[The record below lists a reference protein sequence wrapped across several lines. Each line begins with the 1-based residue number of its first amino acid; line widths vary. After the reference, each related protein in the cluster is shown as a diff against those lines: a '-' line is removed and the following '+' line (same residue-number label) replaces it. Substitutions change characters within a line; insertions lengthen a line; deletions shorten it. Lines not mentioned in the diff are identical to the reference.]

1 MNMKQQTLRILI
13 VLPFYGG
20 SLPIGQYCTIALK
33 DLGHCVEVF
42 DSPSFWGSFTALK
55 GLHIRNSKLEE
66 LEASFLQNISQSI
79 YVKATEIEADL
90 VLCLAQ
96 APVTRQIL
104 KRFKRDN
111 ILTAMWFVEDF
122 RLFTY
127 WRNFAPYYDFFFV
140 IQKEPFLEELASV
153 GVANSCYLPMAALP
167 TFHHPMD
174 LSPIDQKKYGSDISF
189 LGAGY
194 PNRRVAFRQLTQ
206 FQFKIWGNDWD
217 NDCLLRPN
225 IQCDGKRISP
235 EDAVKIYNGTKIN
248 INLHSY
254 IKHKPLVSN
263 GDFVNPRTFEIASC
277 GAFQLVDQRQLLSEL
292 FLENEIATFTT
303 IEELQEKIQYFLEHP
318 EERFVIAE
326 RGRRRV
332 LTEHTYQQRMKDL
345 LSYISEHVV
354 DWPKER
360 ATMSLPDAV
369 STEYKEELKELFNK
383 LKITTD
389 SNFDD
394 IIFAIRQESGVLS
407 PLETSLL
414 FLDEWRKLY
423 KK

>member
-1 MNMKQQTLRILI
+1 MKQQMLRILV

-20 SLPIGQYCTIALK
+20 SLPIGQYCHIALK
-33 DLGHCVEVF
+33 DLGHLVEVF
-42 DSPSFWGSFTALK
+42 DSPAFWGAFTALK
-55 GLHIRNSKLEE
+55 GLRVRNSKLEE
-66 LEASFLQNISQSI
+66 LEASFLQTISQVI

-96 APVTRQIL
+96 APVTRQVL

-122 RLFTY
+122 TLFTY
-127 WRNFAPYYDFFFV
+127 WRSFAPYYDFFFV
-140 IQKEPFLEELASV
+140 IQKEPFLEELKSV
-153 GVANSCYLPMAALP
+153 GVTNSFYLPMAALP

-174 LSPIDQKKYGSDISF
+174 LSPMDQKKYGSDISF

-194 PNRRVAFRQLTQ
+194 PNRRIAFRQLTQ

-217 NDCLLRPN
+217 NDRILSPN
-225 IQCDGKRISP
+225 IQYDGKRVSP

-248 INLHSY
+248 INLHSH
-254 IKHKPLVSN
+254 IKNKPFISN

-277 GAFQLVDQRQLLSEL
+277 EAFQLVDQRQLLAEL
-292 FLENEIATFTT
+292 FSDDEIATFTT
-303 IEELQEKIQYFLEHP
+303 IEELQEKIQYFLAHP

-326 RGRRRV
+326 RGRQRV
-332 LTEHTYQQRMKDL
+332 FTEHTYQQRMKCL
-345 LSYISEHVV
+345 LSYISEHVPE
-354 DWPKER
+354 WPKER
-360 ATMSLPDAV
+360 INMALPDIV
-369 STEYKEELKELFNK
+369 STKYKEELNVLMNK
-383 LKITTD
+383 LKIATD
-389 SNFDD
+389 SSFED
-394 IIFAIRQESGVLS
+394 IIFAIRQEAGVLS

>member
-1 MNMKQQTLRILI
+1 MKQQMLRILV

-20 SLPIGQYCTIALK
+20 SLPIGQYCHIALK
-33 DLGHCVEVF
+33 DLGHLVEVF
-42 DSPSFWGSFTALK
+42 DSPAFGGAFTALK
-55 GLHIRNSKLEE
+55 GLRVRNSKLEE
-66 LEASFLQNISQSI
+66 LEASFLQTISQVI

-96 APVTRQIL
+96 APVTRQVL

-122 RLFTY
+122 TLFTY
-127 WRNFAPYYDFFFV
+127 WRSFAPYYDFFFV
-140 IQKEPFLEELASV
+140 IQKEPFLEELKSV
-153 GVANSCYLPMAALP
+153 GVTNSFYLPMAALP

-174 LSPIDQKKYGSDISF
+174 LSPMDQKKYGSDISF

-194 PNRRVAFRQLTQ
+194 PNRRIAFRQLTQ

-217 NDCLLRPN
+217 NDRVLSPN
-225 IQCDGKRISP
+225 IQYDGKRVSP

-248 INLHSY
+248 INLHSH
-254 IKHKPLVSN
+254 IKNKPFISN

-277 GAFQLVDQRQLLSEL
+277 EAFQLVDQRQLLAEL
-292 FLENEIATFTT
+292 FSDDEIATFTT
-303 IEELQEKIQYFLEHP
+303 IEELQEKIQYFLAHP

-326 RGRRRV
+326 RGRQRV
-332 LTEHTYQQRMKDL
+332 LTEHTYQQRMKCL
-345 LSYISEHVV
+345 LSYISEHVPE
-354 DWPKER
+354 WPKER
-360 ATMSLPDAV
+360 INMALPDIV
-369 STEYKEELKELFNK
+369 STKYKEELNVLMSK
-383 LKITTD
+383 LKIATD
-389 SNFDD
+389 SSFED
-394 IIFAIRQESGVLS
+394 IIFAIRQEAGVLS